1 MIVQDKTRLI
11 GQLPQFL
18 SPAALQQGFF
28 VLYISNSGKTFLYFF
43 LFQAEW
49 ASKLIIFGNYFFSLT
64 PLVAW
69 NIKSLAPSI

>member
-1 MIVQDKTRLI
+1 
-11 GQLPQFL
+11 
-18 SPAALQQGFF
+18 LQQGFF
-28 VLYISNSGKTFLYFF
+28 VLYISNSGKTFLYFS